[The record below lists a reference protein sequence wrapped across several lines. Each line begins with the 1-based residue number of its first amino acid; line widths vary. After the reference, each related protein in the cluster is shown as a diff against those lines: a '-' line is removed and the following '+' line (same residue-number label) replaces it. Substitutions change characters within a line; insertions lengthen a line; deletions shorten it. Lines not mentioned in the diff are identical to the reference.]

1 MSSGY
6 LSNSG
11 LIGSR
16 LHQFAAYI
24 RGQPRRSLAFI
35 LGAPILVLLTFFVLP
50 LLSML
55 WLSFHTDTG
64 AAGEFTLENYQQ
76 LVASTTYLEIL
87 QTTLVLTVETTIV
100 VSIVGY
106 VLAYGIVRLSSRT
119 KLLLLLVILP
129 FWTNY
134 IIRMYAW
141 INILQPGGAL
151 DSILLSLGIL
161 QEQRGF
167 LYNRV
172 AVLIGFIYV
181 WLPLAVLPFYASLNN
196 LNENLIEA
204 AMDLGSGPIKT
215 FLTVTLPL
223 TKGGII
229 AGIALVAIPT
239 FGSFITPVL
248 LGGTNVTMIGVV
260 IEQQF
265 NEAFNWPFGSALG
278 MVVTM
283 FVIVMLLLSTR
294 LGADLLGTGGEA
306 E

>member
-1 MSSGY
+1 MSTGRI
-6 LSNSG
+6 SNSEVLFG
-11 LIGSR
+11 QLNR
-16 LHQFAAYI
+16 LVGYV
-24 RGQPRRSLAFI
+24 RGNPRRKVALV
-35 LGAPILVLLTFFVLP
+35 LGAPVLVLLTLFVLP

-55 WLSFHTDTG
+55 WLSLHTETG
-64 AAGEFTLENYQQ
+64 VSGEFTLENYRQ

-87 QTTLVLTVETTIV
+87 RTTLVLTAETTLIV
-100 VSIVGY
+100 TVIGY
-106 VLAYGIVRLSSRT
+106 VLAYGIVRLSTRT
-119 KLLLLLVILP
+119 NLLLLLVILP

-141 INILQPGGAL
+141 INILQPDGAL
-151 DSILLSLGIL
+151 SSVLLSLGL
-161 QEQRGF
+161 LGEPTGF
-167 LYNRV
+167 LYNRA
-172 AVLIGFIYV
+172 AVLVGFVYV

-196 LNENLIEA
+196 LDDDLVEA

-260 IEQQF
+260 IERQF
-265 NEAFNWPFGSALG
+265 NEAFNWPLGSALG
-278 MVVTM
+278 MVVTA
-283 FVIVMLLLSTR
+283 FVILTLVLSTK

-306 E
+306 